1 MKCKHEWV
9 KTGNFLFPN
18 APEGRYRCHLCK
30 EEIVSYNGPDP
41 YLEAKVMEK
50 CATLAENLTW
60 ADNKGIASAI
70 RARINVSPK

>member
-1 MKCKHEWV
+1 
-9 KTGNFLFPN
+9 
-18 APEGRYRCHLCK
+18 LCK

-60 ADNKGIASAI
+60 ADNKGIANAI